1 MDIAHYQS
9 GNPTVARRVIE
20 QALISDREAEGKPP
34 ARLKFWL
41 EYSKSNQKAL
51 IAEAVAAERER
62 CAKVCEKDAPK
73 GNYGILGNVGDALNR
88 AAAAIR
94 EGGE

>member
-1 MDIAHYQS
+1 MSLDYEAGFRAGKRDAHK
-9 GNPTVARRVIE
+9 AMERR
-20 QALISDREAEGKPP
+20 
-34 ARLKFWL
+34 
-41 EYSKSNQKAL
+41 

-94 EGGE
+94 EGGEHG